1 MAITRASLK
10 SPSALASWMQT
21 NAVPNIFKSVTF
33 ADNTITATDDDD
45 NKVLEIKAFT
55 ERGSGYLRA
64 YRASNSYVSFDT
76 LDTMPDVDNTIE
88 VIGCDNGF
96 IISTIVSDEGTYSWN
111 DYHLAILVT
120 RTNNN
125 KVAVI
130 FTTGES
136 DTAIGQ
142 VMTHNIR
149 HVAFGDSTTITTQTN
164 YAAESAAQSVL
175 TPFAT
180 NANIGDV
187 SFTPDAFYMPMHSAY
202 SASLGKFSLGSD
214 IYITNGYWC
223 IRDGGGETA

>member
-96 IISTIVSDEGTYSWN
+96 IISTIVSDEGTYSWK

-149 HVAFGDSTTITTQTN
+149 HVAFGDSITITTQTN
-164 YAAESAAQSVL
+164 YAAESAAQTVL

-180 NANIGDV
+180 NANVGDV
-187 SFTPDAFYMPMHSAY
+187 SYTPDAFYMPMHSAY
-202 SASLGKFSLGSD
+202 GAGLGKFSLGGD
-214 IYITNGYWC
+214 IYITNGYWAV
-223 IRDGGGETA
+223 RDSRQGQ

>member
-1 MAITRASLK
+1 MAIVRASLT

-55 ERGSGYLRA
+55 DRGNGYLRA
-64 YRASNSYVSFDT
+64 YRASNSYIAFDT
-76 LDTMPDVDNTIE
+76 LDRMPDTNSTIE

-96 IISTIVSDEGTYSWN
+96 IVSTLVGDEGTYSWT
-111 DYHLAILVT
+111 YYRLAILVS

-125 KVAVI
+125 KVAVV
-130 FTTGES
+130 FTTGAS

-142 VMTHNIR
+142 VMTHNIK
-149 HVAFGDSTTITTQTN
+149 HVAFGDSTTIATQTN
-164 YAAESAAQSVL
+164 YAAESAAQTVL

-202 SASLGKFSLGSD
+202 SAGIGKFSLGSD
-214 IYITNGYWC
+214 IFITNGYWA
-223 IRDGGGETA
+223 IRDGGGA